1 MATEPEAIRFI
12 KDRKWP
18 GTDSRIL
25 DIPWDEIVND
35 CIGAW
40 QNIADPTFSGNVLPD
55 ALRKGYLALL
65 GNENTTQEEA
75 DAFTDELRDY
85 VGDMS
90 YSQLADWY
98 VQLNDPNTIRT
109 VLYLHDGIEYVD
121 EKCTMPWKQDQ

>member
-1 MATEPEAIRFI
+1 MENQPEVIRFI

-25 DIPWDEIVND
+25 DIPWDEIVNA

-40 QNIADPTFSGNVLPD
+40 QDLEDQVFSGNVLPD
-55 ALRKGYLALL
+55 ALRKQYFSLI
-65 GNENTTQEEA
+65 GNEDATQEEW
-75 DAFTDELRDY
+75 DAFSDMLRDR

-98 VQLNDPNTIRT
+98 AQLNDPNTIRT

-121 EKCTMPWKQDQ
+121 EECTTPWKQDQ